1 MRAALLLD
9 EQNQLMWNR
18 LEVSITSVF
27 FAQNV
32 FPGSQQIFS
41 AAPGR
46 GNLRGR
52 RIMHDMEVTRPE
64 AVKTS
69 KKGSTGPM
77 LQLKTNYFRI
87 QRKKEWGLYQYHV
100 DFAPEIDVTG
110 VRKSLLRAHR
120 SQFNGFLFDGSM
132 LWTTTRLENDPSTI
146 TTQRNDGS
154 PVIITIKFTKEV
166 IMTESA

>member
-1 MRAALLLD
+1 M
-9 EQNQLMWNR
+9 
-18 LEVSITSVF
+18 
-27 FAQNV
+27 
-32 FPGSQQIFS
+32 
-41 AAPGR
+41 
-46 GNLRGR
+46 RGR

-166 IMTESA
+166 IMTESASLQILNVILREAMQGLKLQLVGRNFFDAIAKVNI

>member
-1 MRAALLLD
+1 
-9 EQNQLMWNR
+9 
-18 LEVSITSVF
+18 
-27 FAQNV
+27 
-32 FPGSQQIFS
+32 
-41 AAPGR
+41 
-46 GNLRGR
+46 
-52 RIMHDMEVTRPE
+52 MEVTRPE

-166 IMTESA
+166 IMTESASLQILNVILREAMQGLKLQLVGRNFFDAIAKVYI